1 MLPEK
6 VEGSWV
12 SLWFSVQFLRDK
24 LTTIPRHV
32 TFGQNDL
39 FQAS

>member
-6 VEGSWV
+6 MEGSWV
-12 SLWFSVQFLRDK
+12 SLRFSVQFLRDK
-24 LTTIPRHV
+24 VTTIPRHV
-32 TFGQNDL
+32 TSGQNDL